1 MSLIA
6 GLTGLTV
13 NTRRH
18 LQVHSGLVVANA
30 NLTKLDEEGVAA
42 AISDENPWTDA
53 LGRTLTPRPFGATRG
68 DMTIDPATSLESIE
82 VNGTFGPVIG
92 LDIKT
97 SFAPTISFEFL
108 ELALAENMN
117 IFLGG
122 ADSEDVPSGLT
133 KMRPRGYVEDED
145 YLGNVAIFC
154 WNAKSRQ
161 NDMVYVVE
169 YPINLPAAHT
179 VSMGTA
185 NGVPMTLGGR
195 TTVSDPQKVPLLYYV
210 PTDYAGS

>member
-1 MSLIA
+1 MSLVA

-13 NTRRH
+13 NTRKH

-30 NLTKLDEEGVAA
+30 NLAKLRETGVTD

-68 DMTIDPATSLESIE
+68 DMTIDPAMSLEAID
-82 VNGTFGPVIG
+82 VNGTFGPVVG
-92 LDIKT
+92 LDIK
-97 SFAPTISFEFL
+97 SNFAPTISFEFL
-108 ELALAENMN
+108 ELAVVENMN
-117 IFLGG
+117 LFLGG
-122 ADSEDVPSGLT
+122 ADATARDSGLT
-133 KMRPRGYVEDED
+133 ELRPRGYVEDDD
-145 YLGNVAIFC
+145 YLGNIAIFC

-195 TTVSDPQKVPLLYYV
+195 TTVDNPQQVPLLYFV